1 MGKFDNIFAY
11 SLAGGAAT
19 VPTTGTTGGGGTT
32 GLVAHWT
39 MNETSGN
46 RLDSSGN
53 NHTLIPS
60 GAIASAAGKF
70 GNAAVFDGTAKL
82 SLASVSQ
89 LNLASDF
96 SVSFWAKF
104 SNVTTY
110 AILFSKFIGQP
121 TYHGLVIDFLTTSKI
136 RCVFRKSIS
145 ASDSVI
151 LDYSTNIVVNQYYFV
166 ALTHNFA
173 TKTLSFSID
182 NQTAN
187 ITAGVSGTQ
196 PNPYTF
202 NMTDNALDIVVGGW
216 AADTQ
221 YIPSAQIDQ
230 VRIYNRVLSAA
241 EVSALYLET

>member
-19 VPTTGTTGGGGTT
+19 VPNTGGGGGGST

-60 GAIASAAGKF
+60 GAIASAPGRF

-89 LNLASDF
+89 LNLASNF
-96 SVSFWAKF
+96 SLCFWVKF
-104 SNVTTY
+104 SSVTNY
-110 AILFSKFIGQP
+110 AILFSKFNGSP
-121 TYHGLVIDFLTTSKI
+121 TYHGLAIDFLATSKI
-136 RCVFRKSIS
+136 RCIFRKSIS
-145 ASDSVI
+145 TSDSIV
-151 LDYSTNIVVNQYYFV
+151 LNCSTDIVANQYYFV

-173 TKTLSFSID
+173 TKTLSFSLD

-187 ITAGVSGTQ
+187 ITAGASGTQ

-202 NMTDNALDIVVGGW
+202 TMTDNALDIVVSGW
-216 AADTQ
+216 ADNTL
-221 YIPSAQIDQ
+221 YIPSAHIDQ
-230 VRIYNRVLSAA
+230 VRLDNRVWTPA
-241 EVSALYLET
+241 EVTAFYLET